1 VKLSHRAQAAEP
13 FYAMSFGDQAAALE
27 AAGHPVAKLNIGEPD
42 FGALPAVRDT
52 MREIMDGRPLPYTSA
67 FGLPELRAAIAGFYR
82 TRHGVDIDPARIAVT
97 SGASGALLL
106 ACAAT
111 LDPGDEVILAD
122 PSYPANR
129 QLIQA
134 FGGVILSVATTP
146 KTRYQL
152 DLPSVKSAWSD
163 DTKAV
168 LAASPSNPT
177 GTSIPHS
184 ELAAI
189 CDLARERDAWRI
201 VDEIYLDLA
210 DPAPDGA
217 PARSVLDS
225 DSGAIVIN
233 SFSKYWGMTG
243 WRLGWTVLP
252 ESLVPAVEKL
262 AMSYYICPSTP
273 AQYAALEC
281 FTPESLAI
289 AEERRAELLIRRS
302 IVLDGLAEIGLPV
315 PVPPD
320 GAFYV
325 YFDVSGT
332 GLTSWDFC
340 QRVLDQA
347 HVALTPGRD
356 FGAGTADTHVR
367 LSYAASRDALRDGL
381 HRIAEFTAQLGK
393 SALA

>member
-1 VKLSHRAQAAEP
+1 
-13 FYAMSFGDQAAALE
+13 
-27 AAGHPVAKLNIGEPD
+27 
-42 FGALPAVRDT
+42 
-52 MREIMDGRPLPYTSA
+52 
-67 FGLPELRAAIAGFYR
+67 
-82 TRHGVDIDPARIAVT
+82 
-97 SGASGALLL
+97 
-106 ACAAT
+106 
-111 LDPGDEVILAD
+111 
-122 PSYPANR
+122 
-129 QLIQA
+129 
-134 FGGVILSVATTP
+134 
-146 KTRYQL
+146 
-152 DLPSVKSAWSD
+152 
-163 DTKAV
+163 
-168 LAASPSNPT
+168 
-177 GTSIPHS
+177 
-184 ELAAI
+184 
-189 CDLARERDAWRI
+189 
-201 VDEIYLDLA
+201 
-210 DPAPDGA
+210 
-217 PARSVLDS
+217 
-225 DSGAIVIN
+225 
-233 SFSKYWGMTG
+233 MTG